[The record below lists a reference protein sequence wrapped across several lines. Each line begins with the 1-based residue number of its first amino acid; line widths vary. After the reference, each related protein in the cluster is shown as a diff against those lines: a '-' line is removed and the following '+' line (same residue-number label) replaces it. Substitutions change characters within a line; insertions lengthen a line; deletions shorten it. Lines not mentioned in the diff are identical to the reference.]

1 MRRLLRLLPTGGVV
15 VLAMLSFAAGAGWEA
30 HHLSAAPAASRP
42 PSQQVLECVGHQ
54 ARQFAPPTYICG
66 WVTLPPSP

>member
-1 MRRLLRLLPTGGVV
+1 MRRLLLVGGMV
-15 VLAMLSFAAGAGWEA
+15 VLAGASFAAGASWEA
-30 HHLSAAPAASRP
+30 HRLSTPPAASRP

-54 ARQFAPPTYICG
+54 VRQFAPPAYTCG